1 MPLKKYKS
9 ITPVRRF
16 RQSASFVE
24 LTKGK
29 KPERA
34 LTESKQRSGGRNAT
48 GKVTA
53 RHRGGGEGRRYRI
66 IDFKRDK
73 DGIPA
78 KVGAIEYDPN
88 RSARLALLVYK
99 DGEKRYIIAPLDLK
113 VGDSVVSGPDAEA
126 RLGNC
131 LAIEHIPTGTQIHCI
146 ELQPG
151 RGAQMVRSAG
161 GVAQLVAKEGD
172 YAQIR
177 LPSGQIRIVHVRCRA
192 TIGQIGNIEHENQ
205 KVGGAGHKRR
215 MGLRPKVRGVVMSP
229 RDHPHGGGE
238 AKSPVG
244 GMAQTPWGKPAMG
257 LKTRNNPS
265 SDRWVIK
272 PQKKR
277 GKKK

>member
-1 MPLKKYKS
+1 MPLKKYKA

-16 RQSASFVE
+16 RQSASFEE

-29 KPERA
+29 KVEKA
-34 LTESKQRSGGRNAT
+34 LTENKPRHAGRNAQ
-48 GKVTA
+48 GRVTA
-53 RHRGGGEGRRYRI
+53 HHRGGGEARRYRLV
-66 IDFKRDK
+66 DFKRDK

-78 KVGAIEYDPN
+78 RVTAIEYDPN
-88 RSARLALLVYK
+88 RSARLALLVYR
-99 DGEKRYIIAPLDLK
+99 DGEKRYILAPNELK
-113 VGDSVVSGPDAEA
+113 VGDTVLSGADAEA
-126 RLGNC
+126 RVGNC
-131 LAIEHIPTGTQIHCI
+131 MSLEHIPTGTQIHGI

-151 RGAQMVRSAG
+151 RGAQIVRAAG
-161 GVAQLVAKEGD
+161 GVAQLVAKEGE

-192 TIGQIGNIEHENQ
+192 TVGQLGNLDHENQ

-215 MGLRPKVRGVVMSP
+215 MGWRPAVRGVVMSP

-257 LKTRNNPS
+257 LKTRRNPKT
-265 SDRWVIK
+265 DRFVIK

-277 GKKK
+277 GKG

>member
-1 MPLKKYKS
+1 VPLKKYKPVTS
-9 ITPVRRF
+9 VRRF
-16 RQSASFVE
+16 RQSASFE
-24 LTKGK
+24 EITKR

-34 LTESKQRSGGRNAT
+34 LTERTQRSGGRNAQ
-48 GKVTA
+48 GRVTT
-53 RHRGGGEGRRYRI
+53 RHRGGGAKRRYRS

-78 KVGAIEYDPN
+78 RVIAIEYDPN
-88 RSARLALLVYK
+88 RSARLALLVYR
-99 DGEKRYIIAPLDLK
+99 DGEKRYILAPSEIR
-113 VGDSVVSGPDAEA
+113 VGDSVLSGPTAEA
-126 RLGNC
+126 RVGNAM
-131 LAIEHIPTGTQIHCI
+131 AIEHIPTGTQIHAI

-172 YAQIR
+172 YAQVR

-192 TIGQIGNIEHENQ
+192 TVGQVGNLDHENR
-205 KVGGAGHKRR
+205 KIGGAGHRR
-215 MGLRPKVRGVVMSP
+215 HMGWRPAVRGVVMSP

-244 GMAQTPWGKPAMG
+244 GQAQTPWGKPAMG
-257 LKTRNNPS
+257 LKTRNNPR
-265 SDRWVIK
+265 SDRFVIK

-277 GKKK
+277 K